1 MIRAVLSLCLCL
13 LASAALADI
22 VIEDAYL
29 RVSRPGAPT
38 GAMFM
43 VIQNTGDS
51 ADTLIDVSSPV
62 AAMVELHTHIEDD
75 GIMRMRPIEAGI
87 EIAAKGSHALQRGGD
102 HVMLMGLTET
112 LEDGMSVELTLTFE
126 TAGDIVA
133 TVDVD
138 NARGQAGN

>member
-126 TAGDIVA
+126 SAGDIIA
-133 TVDVD
+133 TVTVD

>member
-1 MIRAVLSLCLCL
+1 MIRAALSLSLCL
-13 LASAALADI
+13 LAPAALADI
-22 VIEDAYL
+22 AIEDAYL

-51 ADTLIDVSSPV
+51 ADTLIAASSPV
-62 AAMVELHTHIEDD
+62 AAMAELHTHIEDN

-87 EIAAKGSHALQRGGD
+87 KIPAEGSHALQRGGD

-112 LEDGMSVELTLTFE
+112 LEDGMTVELTLTFE
-126 TAGDIVA
+126 VAGDIVT
-133 TVDVD
+133 TVIVD
-138 NARGQAGN
+138 NQRGQAGN